1 MGPGPSVAEGDG
13 TGEQGRKALL
23 DDAPDDA
30 TARSRNGP
38 NRRLR
43 RVFNLSGSELVV
55 ILLLALVVL
64 GPDKLPDALRRAGRT
79 YAELKKMGSNFQTE
93 MRSALDEPMKE
104 MRETADLLKKS
115 AQFDADAAE
124 AAAASD
130 PTGSAMRH
138 RPDPVDGDKQNE
150 GGG

>member
-1 MGPGPSVAEGDG
+1 MAERDRP
-13 TGEQGRKALL
+13 GEQGRQALL
-23 DDAPDDA
+23 DDGVDDA
-30 TARSRNGP
+30 SAGSRKGR

-43 RVFNLSGSELVV
+43 RVFNLSGSELIV

-93 MRSALDEPMKE
+93 MRSALDEPIKE

-115 AQFDADAAE
+115 AAFDADAAE
-124 AAAASD
+124 AAAAAD
-130 PTGSAMRH
+130 PTGSALSN
-138 RPDPVDGDKQNE
+138 RPDSVDSSIQNE
-150 GGG
+150 GDG